1 MPDGSTTIEIAHTDS
16 LGAALTDA
24 GAKRKRK
31 VLLAALAGTVALGA
45 LAYGTYWTTVAA
57 NYVVTDNAYVGA
69 STAQI
74 NAQIAG
80 TLGEVRVN
88 DADIVK
94 RGDVLATIDPADARL
109 AVARAEA
116 DYARVQQRVNQYY
129 AQESVAVA
137 QVAVRKA
144 DLDRAASN
152 YNRRRELAATGA
164 ISREELN
171 TAETTYQGAH
181 ANLVAAEQTLE
192 AQRVLTRGTTAADHP
207 EARTAQAA
215 VDAARLELERTVIR
229 APIDGVVAQ
238 RHAQVGQRVQ
248 PGQSLM
254 SVTPVAE
261 TYVDAN
267 FKENQLQH
275 VRPGQPVELTSDLYG
290 EDVVYHGRI
299 TGLGGGTGSAF
310 AIIPAQ
316 NATGN
321 WIKVVQRLPV
331 RIALDATEL
340 AQYPLRVG
348 LSMTASVDV
357 RGATK

>member
-1 MPDGSTTIEIAHTDS
+1 MPDGSNTINIAPSHTIDT
-16 LGAALTDA
+16 ALAGA

-31 VLLAALAGTVALGA
+31 ILLSALAGTVALGV
-45 LAYGTYWTTVAA
+45 LAYGAYAVTIGANTVT
-57 NYVVTDNAYVGA
+57 TDNAYVGA
-69 STAQI
+69 ATAQI

-80 TLGEVRVN
+80 TLGEVRAN
-88 DADIVK
+88 DADVVK

-116 DYARVQQRVNQYY
+116 DYARVQQRVSQYY
-129 AQESVAVA
+129 AQESMAVA

-144 DLDRAASN
+144 DLDRAASY

-164 ISREELN
+164 VSREELN
-171 TAETTYQGAH
+171 TAETAYHGAQ
-181 ANLVAAEQTLE
+181 ANLVAAEQALE
-192 AQRVLTRGTTAADHP
+192 SQRALIRGTTADDHP
-207 EARTAQAA
+207 EARTAQTAL
-215 VDAARLELERTVIR
+215 DAARLELERTIIR

-275 VRPGQPVELTSDLYG
+275 VRAGQPVELVSDLYG
-290 EDVVYHGRI
+290 EDVVYHGRVA
-299 TGLGGGTGSAF
+299 GLGGGTGSAF

-331 RIALDATEL
+331 RISLDATEL
-340 AQYPLRVG
+340 AEHPLRVG

-357 RGATK
+357 RGAAK